1 MAKQHVIA
9 TSANGKEVYVYLIQT
24 PAATQISRQPH
35 LATLIK
41 EVVEQL
47 NLTTPQIS
55 IEQDMGRAIGYG
67 ELLQTTDKD
76 TVFYAKQPKSDL
88 YTRFVKNK
96 KSNATSFLSIVLIED
111 DSGSYELRDVWIGK
125 AFPPLPG
132 DKKETDQ
139 SKAYWENHAVAYNG
153 QPLLASTQTK
163 DCPY

>member
-9 TSANGKEVYVYLIQT
+9 TSANDKSVYVYLIHT

-35 LATLIK
+35 LATLTK
-41 EVVEQL
+41 EVVKQL

-55 IEQDMGRAIGYG
+55 IEQDMGRVIGYSDML
-67 ELLQTTDKD
+67 ETTDKD
-76 TVFYAKQPKSDL
+76 TIFYAKQTKSAQ

-96 KSNATSFLSIVLIED
+96 NSTQTAFLSIVLLRDEV
-111 DSGSYELRDVWIGK
+111 GNYELTDVWIGK

-132 DKKETDQ
+132 GEDATDQ
-139 SKAYWENHAVAYNG
+139 SKAYWENHAIIYSG
-153 QPLLASTQTK
+153 QPVLASTQTK

>member
-9 TSANGKEVYVYLIQT
+9 TSANNKEVYVYLIQT
-24 PAATQISRQPH
+24 PASAQISRQPH

-47 NLTTPQIS
+47 HLTAPQIS
-55 IEQDMGRAIGYG
+55 IEQDMGRTIGYG
-67 ELLQTTDKD
+67 ELLETTTKD
-76 TVFYAKQPKSDL
+76 TVFYAKQTKSGL

-96 KSNATSFLSIVLIED
+96 KSKPTSFLSIVLLKDKAEN
-111 DSGSYELRDVWIGK
+111 YELKDVWIGK

-132 DKKETDQ
+132 DEDATSQ
-139 SKAYWENHAVAYNG
+139 SKAYWENHAVIYNG
-153 QPLLASTQTK
+153 QPILASTQTR